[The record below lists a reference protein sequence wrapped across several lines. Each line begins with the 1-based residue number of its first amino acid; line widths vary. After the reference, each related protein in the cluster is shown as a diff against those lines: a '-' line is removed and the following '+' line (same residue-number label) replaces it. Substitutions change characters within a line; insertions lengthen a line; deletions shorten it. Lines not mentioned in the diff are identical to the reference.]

1 MSQSLLAA
9 IRANIQKAIVGHEAA
24 IDYMLISLICRGHV
38 LLEDVPGVGKT
49 TLVAALAKSL
59 ACTFS
64 RIQFTP
70 DVMPS
75 DIVGFSLPD
84 LNTGDFRYQ
93 PGAVMRNIVLADEI
107 NRTSPKTQSAL
118 LQVMQERQVTVD
130 GTTYALPEPF
140 MVLATQN
147 PIEFVGTYPL
157 PEAQLDR
164 FMMRI
169 TLGYP
174 TPAQEMEILR
184 RYQSANPLES
194 LPAVVTSEQVV
205 ALCAAVDAVT
215 STHALHEYI
224 AALVTATRNDPD
236 LLLGVSPRGGIA
248 LLRAAC
254 GCALLM
260 GRDYATPDDVQDMA
274 IPVLAHRL
282 VLKQGA
288 RLRERTT
295 ESILRDILARTPLPK
310 LRA

>member
-215 STHALHEYI
+215 STPALHEYI